1 MTSGQDQIAEAEF
14 DEGYVVVRADSE
26 TSEAFE
32 NVGEDLDEQDE
43 QDEQDELD
51 EQDDTYDQPYY
62 EKTIKEIAKG
72 DRYPCMICTVEM
84 DFTCHM
90 YACPECY
97 RVFDYEC
104 IREWA
109 VKSTQKSVTKTW
121 KCPNCYF
128 EKKDVPLKNRPT
140 CWCGKNI
147 HPEPNPLNPN
157 SCGQTCDAP
166 ICVHGCSST
175 CHLGPHP
182 TCMRMVQTKCRCGK
196 KSKDVFCSEA
206 RKHQELFRCGNPC
219 GLILPCGVHK
229 CQRECHNGICGECPE
244 TIAKEIN
251 CYCGLE
257 SLPSIK
263 CQDVKIQSKSQD
275 GSGKKWIGAFACS
288 RIRTVEY
295 SCREHSFAEP
305 CKAPPS
311 IAGRIPCPYSPKA
324 LKTCPCGE
332 TPLENMETPR
342 TKCTDPIPT
351 CDATCGKLLSCG
363 RHRCPFKCH
372 TGTCMEI
379 CTCSDKIKCS
389 CNSRTFI
396 VPCKFQGPPRCN
408 TKCESLMSCRRHR
421 CAERCCDGRSL
432 AQVREKKVFL
442 TRDKLDESLVE
453 AQHICLKKC
462 NLKLSCGRHFCQRKC
477 HPGSCPPCLESDSN
491 DLVCPCGK
499 TVAPAPVRCG
509 TVLPPCRNPC
519 IKTLQGPLDCG
530 HPPMPHACHSLDEP
544 CPSCTAPV
552 FKQCKCGKNKKVRT
566 LCFQNNVSCGRVCGK
581 QLVSCHHS
589 CTKTCHRE
597 GECQSICKQVCGIS
611 RSNCSHICRFKCH
624 TGSPCPDVPCNVTV
638 EVKCGCGHRSSFA
651 TCAAHEGQDPADQ
664 RPLECT
670 EDCAAARRRLELME
684 AFGMNTETVQPT
696 EGIVDLAAL
705 AEKVTTFQELML
717 PFTEASLSIFAKQSN
732 WCSQIEE
739 HLNRLMSDISKPSL
753 HFKPMKPPQRHF
765 IHELAQAYK
774 LYCESQD
781 KEPKRSVYVKK
792 TVDSHKPSLSLK
804 EALPLYQSFKN
815 AQKERKLKELERSTT
830 TRILNYT
837 STGESSPPV
846 AQINGLLIQKV
857 FEGTDEKTI
866 EACFADYLK
875 HTLIKDPN
883 YLKLDSGD
891 VLVFAENYAT
901 ASINVERD
909 INRVVGHLDL
919 IAKDSFL
926 AEGVTVCRV
935 EQVMAEET
943 NRSDESS
950 VAEAPEDPL
959 FV

>member
-219 GLILPCGVHK
+219 GLTLPCGVHK

-288 RIRTVEY
+288 R
-295 SCREHSFAEP
+295 
-305 CKAPPS
+305 
-311 IAGRIPCPYSPKA
+311 
-324 LKTCPCGE
+324 
-332 TPLENMETPR
+332 
-342 TKCTDPIPT
+342 
-351 CDATCGKLLSCG
+351 
-363 RHRCPFKCH
+363 
-372 TGTCMEI
+372 
-379 CTCSDKIKCS
+379 
-389 CNSRTFI
+389 
-396 VPCKFQGPPRCN
+396 
-408 TKCESLMSCRRHR
+408 
-421 CAERCCDGRSL
+421 
-432 AQVREKKVFL
+432 
-442 TRDKLDESLVE
+442 
-453 AQHICLKKC
+453 LKK
-462 NLKLSCGRHFCQRKC
+462 
-477 HPGSCPPCLESDSN
+477 
-491 DLVCPCGK
+491 
-499 TVAPAPVRCG
+499 
-509 TVLPPCRNPC
+509 
-519 IKTLQGPLDCG
+519 PL
-530 HPPMPHACHSLDEP
+530 
-544 CPSCTAPV
+544 
-552 FKQCKCGKNKKVRT
+552 
-566 LCFQNNVSCGRVCGK
+566 
-581 QLVSCHHS
+581 
-589 CTKTCHRE
+589 
-597 GECQSICKQVCGIS
+597 
-611 RSNCSHICRFKCH
+611 
-624 TGSPCPDVPCNVTV
+624 
-638 EVKCGCGHRSSFA
+638 
-651 TCAAHEGQDPADQ
+651 
-664 RPLECT
+664 
-670 EDCAAARRRLELME
+670 
-684 AFGMNTETVQPT
+684 
-696 EGIVDLAAL
+696 
-705 AEKVTTFQELML
+705 
-717 PFTEASLSIFAKQSN
+717 
-732 WCSQIEE
+732 
-739 HLNRLMSDISKPSL
+739 
-753 HFKPMKPPQRHF
+753 
-765 IHELAQAYK
+765 
-774 LYCESQD
+774 
-781 KEPKRSVYVKK
+781 
-792 TVDSHKPSLSLK
+792 
-804 EALPLYQSFKN
+804 
-815 AQKERKLKELERSTT
+815 
-830 TRILNYT
+830 
-837 STGESSPPV
+837 
-846 AQINGLLIQKV
+846 
-857 FEGTDEKTI
+857 
-866 EACFADYLK
+866 
-875 HTLIKDPN
+875 
-883 YLKLDSGD
+883 
-891 VLVFAENYAT
+891 
-901 ASINVERD
+901 
-909 INRVVGHLDL
+909 
-919 IAKDSFL
+919 
-926 AEGVTVCRV
+926 
-935 EQVMAEET
+935 
-943 NRSDESS
+943 
-950 VAEAPEDPL
+950 
-959 FV
+959 